1 VLYLGSDLPVD
12 DWVATARTSRARA
25 AVIGVLTAADV
36 RPAVE
41 VATALRSA
49 GTDLAILFGGR
60 SAARAGV
67 AFEMRSARPAHG
79 AVEGEAVATDPG
91 TPPLVLPEPL
101 VDAVRA
107 LEQTIGRPA

>member
-36 RPAVE
+36 RPALE
-41 VATALRSA
+41 VAIALRSA
-49 GTDLAILFGGR
+49 EKDLAILFGGR

-67 AFEMRSARPAHG
+67 AFAARTASPADG
-79 AVEGEAVATDPG
+79 ATEGTDRVR
-91 TPPLVLPEPL
+91 PPLLLPEPL

-107 LEQTIGRPA
+107 LEEAIRRPA